1 MTGRGHVNP
10 DDSGLN
16 FNKDDKSRFFVNE
29 FATSILIAGKSAATV
44 EELRMI
50 KLVAASQCNPI
61 LVVGQTGTGKEM
73 AARAVHQV
81 RHPQERFVAVNCAA
95 LTANLLESELFG
107 HVKGA
112 FTGAD
117 KEKAGLFELA
127 GEGTI
132 FLDEISEMPL
142 DLQAKLLRV
151 LQEKTFRK
159 VGGTRYIECKA
170 TIVASS
176 NRDLR
181 ADVQEKKFRQD
192 LFYRLS
198 VCPIVLAPLR
208 AANRREDILLLAEY
222 FLATSDA
229 CPEKKGKIRSLTKL
243 AAQTLQKHSW
253 PGNVRE
259 LKNVIDRAIV
269 LETTDKIGLS
279 SIIIDPEEDES
290 RQDYPI
296 TADIKDFTLSHTERK
311 FIARALKQTGWK
323 KTQTASLLGITRATL
338 YAKVKQYNLEKPPKK
353 IASHYPREGQA
364 EETLDVE
371 DLSLARAERE
381 IITRALEET
390 GWEMTEAAA
399 LLGIGKRT
407 LHAKIKEYNIESSAK
422 EIEDSLDE
430 ITGPLQVYIDSDVYT
445 SEEKAEILSLL
456 SELYS
461 NQSQDRLVIDSEGNA
476 EYVYAGIVVPNGGLS

>member
-1 MTGRGHVNP
+1 MSLLQKTLVVSKKQQMQELAQQVSRQIFMADDVGEALDIIGNISPDLVVFDELFSPGHVRDFLSTTEGPKLPVVVVNSAVESQEDINELRQVGVYDYLQHEGDIERLRKIAVELTQERLAQP
-10 DDSGLN
+10 PQRCDQRYFLDDFS
-16 FNKDDKSRFFVNE
+16 SE
-29 FATSILIAGKSAATV
+29 ATIVGRSAAAV

-61 LVVGQTGTGKEM
+61 LVVGETGTGKEV
-73 AARAVHQV
+73 AAQAVHRV

-117 KEKAGLFELA
+117 KEKTGLFELA

-159 VGGTRYIECKA
+159 VGGTRDIECKA

-176 NRDLR
+176 NRNLR

-192 LFYRLS
+192 LYYRLS

-208 AANRREDILLLAEY
+208 AANRCEDILLLAEY
-222 FLATSDA
+222 FLQTSDI
-229 CPEKKGKIRSLTKL
+229 CPEKQGKIRSLTKL

-269 LETTDKIGLS
+269 LETTEKIGLS
-279 SIIIDPEEDES
+279 SIIIDPEETES

-296 TADIKDFTLSHTERK
+296 TADIKDFSLSRAEREL
-311 FIARALKQTGWK
+311 IARALKETGWQ
-323 KTQTASLLGITRATL
+323 KTQAASLLGITRATL
-338 YAKVKQYNLEKPPKK
+338 YAKVKQYNIEK
-353 IASHYPREGQA
+353 EGEATQVKQH
-364 EETLDVE
+364 DRP
-371 DLSLARAERE
+371 LA
-381 IITRALEET
+381 T
-390 GWEMTEAAA
+390 
-399 LLGIGKRT
+399 
-407 LHAKIKEYNIESSAK
+407 
-422 EIEDSLDE
+422 
-430 ITGPLQVYIDSDVYT
+430 
-445 SEEKAEILSLL
+445 
-456 SELYS
+456 
-461 NQSQDRLVIDSEGNA
+461 
-476 EYVYAGIVVPNGGLS
+476 AGV